1 MPTHWRPSKPG
12 CQATF
17 HGALQR
23 KILCELWEEL
33 VSLGDVRNY

>member
-1 MPTHWRPSKPG
+1 MPTHWRPSKQG

-23 KILCELWEEL
+23 KILCELGEEL
-33 VSLGDVRNY
+33 ASPGDMRNY